1 MWYAA
6 LQPSYVFFRHRP
18 SLLRWLAKLIG
29 YRDTAEDL
37 MQETWMRVAART
49 GIDRPASFL
58 DRVARNLAH
67 DHLRSLVVQRV
78 SGPAALEVLACHE
91 PAPDQVLLGRE
102 RVRRAEAAL
111 ATMPP
116 RRRTVFLAVRLE
128 GMPPVQALPSLKRRR
143 AADLRARTVRRVA
156 VVVHCWTA
164 GPAPAAGP
172 FRDNAHPACEPGVA
186 MA

>member
-1 MWYAA
+1 
-6 LQPSYVFFRHRP
+6 
-18 SLLRWLAKLIG
+18 
-29 YRDTAEDL
+29 

-78 SGPAALEVLACHE
+78 SGSAALEVLACHE

-102 RVRRAEAAL
+102 RVRRAKAAL

-128 GMPPVQALPSLKRRR
+128 GMPHAAVAARFGISQAAVEKHVAR
-143 AADLRARTVRRVA
+143 AALA
-156 VVVHCWTA
+156 TA
-164 GPAPAAGP
+164 MDDDG
-172 FRDNAHPACEPGVA
+172 
-186 MA
+186 